1 MIWLNPARFFT
12 CAHCGSTSDQMDT
25 QLQGTAV
32 TVEGS
37 GPPVVLIHGM
47 GLNRHMWQWILDD
60 LAVHFQVV
68 RYDLS
73 GHGDSGPPPADC
85 TLLDLVAQLDGV
97 LSGLGISNAILA
109 GFSLGGTLAQA
120 YALERPTTVSAIA
133 VLNSTHRR
141 DPAQRAAMRERLEI
155 SRRDGPA
162 GTVDAAI
169 ERWFTDSFK
178 ERNPQ
183 VTDQIR
189 QWMLANDPRDYATLY
204 RVLVEGDDAILGD
217 GRALADALVDIA
229 CPALILTGAED
240 ANSTPEMA
248 RTMAASI
255 PAGRCEIVPE
265 LRHMGLAED
274 PATFNAA
281 LIPFFETA
289 DAARQN
295 R

>member
-1 MIWLNPARFFT
+1 
-12 CAHCGSTSDQMDT
+12 MDT
-25 QLQGTAV
+25 YIQGTAV

-37 GPPVVLIHGM
+37 GPPLVLIHGM
-47 GLNRHMWQWILDD
+47 GLNRHMWQWMLDD
-60 LAVHFQVV
+60 LAARFQVV
-68 RYDLS
+68 RYDLL
-73 GHGDSGPPPADC
+73 GHGDSGAPPEDC
-85 TLLDLVAQLDGV
+85 TLINLVAQLDDV
-97 LSGLGISNAILA
+97 LSGLGISNAMLA
-109 GFSLGGTLAQA
+109 GFSLGGTLALA
-120 YALERPTTVSAIA
+120 YALEHPATSSAVA

-141 DPAQRAAMRERLEI
+141 DPTQRGAMLERLEI

-169 ERWFTDSFK
+169 ERWFTHSFR
-178 ERNPQ
+178 EQNPH
-183 VTDQIR
+183 VTDQVR

-204 RVLVEGDDAILGD
+204 RVLVEGDDAALSD
-217 GRALADALVDIA
+217 GRILADTLVDIT

-248 RTMAASI
+248 RAMAASI
-255 PAGRCEIVPE
+255 PAGRCEVLPE

-274 PATFNAA
+274 PAAFNAA
-281 LIPFFETA
+281 LIPFLETT